1 MVLTDL
7 VLSSIQLTMSVTVN
21 EKLPFS
27 SSNKEVR
34 EL

>member
-21 EKLPFS
+21 AKLPLS
-27 SSNKEVR
+27 SSNEEVR